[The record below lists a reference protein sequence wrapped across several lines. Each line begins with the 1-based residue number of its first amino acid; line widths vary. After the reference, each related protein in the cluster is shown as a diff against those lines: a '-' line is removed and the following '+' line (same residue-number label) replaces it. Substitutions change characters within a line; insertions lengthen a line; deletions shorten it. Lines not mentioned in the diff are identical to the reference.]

1 VRRGV
6 ISTQRVGIVTLNG
19 DVREL
24 EELASSAGYTVI
36 YEVIQRRERPE
47 ATTFVGRGKI
57 EDLKLIL
64 QARPVDLLLIDGV
77 LKPSQHYNLENS
89 LKVECVDRVRLVL
102 NIFTSRAN
110 DRESKLQVERARL
123 QYEIPLLKEWIHSA
137 KMGEHPGFL
146 GGGEYAVDVYYDLIK
161 KRIKKIDEELKS
173 INQSH
178 VIRRGQRQKRG
189 QALISLAGYTNAGKS
204 ALLNALTGGGVLVEN
219 RMFSTLSTTTRK
231 VRDVGRTIL
240 ITDTIGFLDD
250 LPTFVIEAFKNTIEE
265 IFTADLVLL
274 TIDSSESR
282 DEMRRKI
289 LTSKKILYPD
299 LSPEKVIL
307 VLNKIDIGPGRY
319 LDEEA
324 LSEWIECSAIVKVSA
339 TTGEGIDHLMDM
351 ISQYFMPPNRFEMD
365 LPYSDKS
372 ERFISSLRA
381 LECLQSVRYGRSIH
395 IEGACEVKDLN
406 RIKAQT
412 ALLKGTF
419 VLIGH
424 PSQS

>member
-1 VRRGV
+1 
-6 ISTQRVGIVTLNG
+6 LNE

-24 EELASSAGYTVI
+24 EELASSADYTVI

-57 EDLKLIL
+57 EDLKMIL
-64 QARPVDLLLIDGV
+64 LARPVDLLLIDGV
-77 LKPSQHYNLENS
+77 LKPSQHFNLENS
-89 LKVECVDRVRLVL
+89 LKVECVDRIRLVL

-110 DRESKLQVERARL
+110 DRESRLQVERARL
-123 QYEIPLLKEWIHSA
+123 QYEMPLLKEWIHSA

-161 KRIKKIDEELKS
+161 KRIKKIDEELRL

-231 VRDVGRTIL
+231 VKDIGRTIL
-240 ITDTIGFLDD
+240 LTDTIGFLDD

-265 IFTADLVLL
+265 IFSADLVLL
-274 TIDSSESR
+274 TVDSSEPR
-282 DEMRRKI
+282 DEIRRKI

-299 LSPEKVIL
+299 LSPDKVIL
-307 VLNKIDIGPGRY
+307 VLNKIDVGPGRY
-319 LDEEA
+319 LDERA
-324 LSEWIECSAIVKVSA
+324 LSEWIECSAIIKVSA
-339 TTGEGIDHLMDM
+339 KTGEGIDTLMDM
-351 ISQYFMPPNRFEMD
+351 ISQYFTPPNRFEMT

-372 ERFISSLRA
+372 ERFISSLRD
-381 LECLQSVRYGRSIH
+381 LECLESVRYGRSIH
-395 IEGACEVKDLN
+395 IEGACEIKDLD
-406 RIKAQT
+406 RIKTQAT
-412 ALLKGTF
+412 LLKGTLTL
-419 VLIGH
+419 VSQ
-424 PSQS
+424 PSQ

>member
-1 VRRGV
+1 M
-6 ISTQRVGIVTLNG
+6 NE

-47 ATTFVGRGKI
+47 ATTFIGRGKI
-57 EDLKLIL
+57 EEIKTLLSI
-64 QARPVDLLLIDGV
+64 RPVDLLLIDGV
-77 LKPSQHYNLENS
+77 LKPSQHFNLENT
-89 LKVECVDRVRLVL
+89 LKVECIDRVRLVL
-102 NIFTSRAN
+102 NIFTTRAN

-137 KMGEHPGFL
+137 KKGEHPGFL
-146 GGGEYAVDVYYDLIK
+146 GGGEYAVDVYYDLTK
-161 KRIKKIDEELKS
+161 KRIKKIEDELKS

-204 ALLNALTGGGVLVEN
+204 ALLNALTGGTVLVEN

-231 VRDVGRTIL
+231 IKDIDRTIL

-250 LPTFVIEAFKNTIEE
+250 LPPFVIEAFKNTIEE

-274 TIDSSESR
+274 TVDSSESR
-282 DEMRRKI
+282 EEIKRKI

-299 LSPEKVIL
+299 LSPERVIL
-307 VLNKIDIGPGRY
+307 VLNKIDIGPGRH
-319 LDEEA
+319 LDEKA
-324 LSEWIECSAIVKVSA
+324 ISEWIECSAIVKVSA
-339 TTGEGIDHLMDM
+339 KTGEGIESLMDR
-351 ISQYFMPPNRFEMD
+351 ISKYFPPPHHFEVD

-372 ERFISSLRA
+372 ENFISSLRA
-381 LECLQSVRYGRSIH
+381 FECLESIRYGPTIH
-395 IEGACEVKDLN
+395 MQGACEIKDLE
-406 RIKAQT
+406 RIKTQVAT
-412 ALLKGTF
+412 LKGTF
-419 VLIGH
+419 KLLG
-424 PSQS
+424 QSSIDE

>member
-1 VRRGV
+1 
-6 ISTQRVGIVTLNG
+6 LNE

-57 EDLKLIL
+57 EEIKTLLSIKS
-64 QARPVDLLLIDGV
+64 VDLLLIDGV
-77 LKPSQHYNLENS
+77 LKPSQHFNLENT
-89 LKVECVDRVRLVL
+89 LKVECIDRVRLVL
-102 NIFTSRAN
+102 NIFTTRAN

-123 QYEIPLLKEWIHSA
+123 QYEVPLLKEWIHSA
-137 KMGEHPGFL
+137 KKGEHPGFL

-161 KRIKKIDEELKS
+161 KRIKKIEEELKS
-173 INQSH
+173 INQTH

-204 ALLNALTGGGVLVEN
+204 ALLNALTGGTVLVEN

-231 VRDVGRTIL
+231 IRDIDRTVL

-250 LPTFVIEAFKNTIEE
+250 LPPFVIEAFKNTIEE

-274 TIDSSESR
+274 TVDSSEPR
-282 DEMRRKI
+282 EEIKRKI

-299 LSPEKVIL
+299 LSPERVIV
-307 VLNKIDIGPGRY
+307 VLNKIDIGPGRH
-319 LDEEA
+319 LDEKV

-339 TTGEGIDHLMDM
+339 KTGEGIVSLMDR
-351 ISQYFMPPNRFEMD
+351 ISKYFTPPHRFD
-365 LPYSDKS
+365 LILPYSEKS
-372 ERFISSLRA
+372 ESFISSLRG
-381 LECLQSVRYGRSIH
+381 LECLESVRYDSSIH
-395 IEGACEVKDLN
+395 LQGACEIKDLE
-406 RIKAQT
+406 RIKAQV
-412 ALLKGTF
+412 ASLKGTF
-419 VLIGH
+419 KLADQM
-424 PSQS
+424 SRKE

>member
-1 VRRGV
+1 M
-6 ISTQRVGIVTLNG
+6 NE

-47 ATTFVGRGKI
+47 ATTFIGRGKI
-57 EDLKLIL
+57 EEIKTLLSI
-64 QARPVDLLLIDGV
+64 RPVDLLLIDGV
-77 LKPSQHYNLENS
+77 LKPSQHFNLENT
-89 LKVECVDRVRLVL
+89 LKVECIDRVRLVL
-102 NIFTSRAN
+102 NIFTTRAN

-137 KMGEHPGFL
+137 KKGEHPGFL
-146 GGGEYAVDVYYDLIK
+146 GGGEYAVDVYYDLTK
-161 KRIKKIDEELKS
+161 KRIKKIEDELKS

-204 ALLNALTGGGVLVEN
+204 ALLNALTGGTVLVEN

-231 VRDVGRTIL
+231 IKDIDRTIL

-250 LPTFVIEAFKNTIEE
+250 LPPFVIEAFKNTIEE

-274 TIDSSESR
+274 TVDSSESR
-282 DEMRRKI
+282 EEIKRKI

-299 LSPEKVIL
+299 LSPERVIL
-307 VLNKIDIGPGRY
+307 VLNKIDIGPGRH
-319 LDEEA
+319 LDEKA
-324 LSEWIECSAIVKVSA
+324 ISEWIECSAIVKVSA
-339 TTGEGIDHLMDM
+339 KTGEGIESLMDR
-351 ISQYFMPPNRFEMD
+351 ISKYFTPPHHFEVD

-372 ERFISSLRA
+372 ENFISSLRA
-381 LECLQSVRYGRSIH
+381 FECLESIRYGPTIH
-395 IEGACEVKDLN
+395 MQGACEIKDLE
-406 RIKAQT
+406 RIKTQVAT
-412 ALLKGTF
+412 LKGTF
-419 VLIGH
+419 KLLG
-424 PSQS
+424 QSSIDE

>member
-1 VRRGV
+1 VWRGI
-6 ISTQRVGIVTLNG
+6 ISTQKVGIVTLNG

-57 EDLKLIL
+57 EELKQIIL
-64 QARPVDLLLIDGV
+64 ARPVDLLLIDGV
-77 LKPSQHYNLENS
+77 LKPSQHFNLENS

-123 QYEIPLLKEWIHSA
+123 QYEVPLLKEWIHSA

-178 VIRRGQRQKRG
+178 IIRRGQRQKRG
-189 QALISLAGYTNAGKS
+189 QALVSLAGYTNAGKS
-204 ALLNALTGGGVLVEN
+204 ALLNSLTGGSVLVEN
-219 RMFSTLSTTTRK
+219 RMFSTLSTTTRRVK
-231 VRDVGRTIL
+231 DVGRTIL

-299 LSPEKVIL
+299 LSPDKVIL
-307 VLNKIDIGPGRY
+307 VLNKIDVGPGRH
-319 LDEEA
+319 LDEKV
-324 LSEWIECSAIVKVSA
+324 LSEWIECSAIIKVSA
-339 TTGEGIDHLMDM
+339 KTGEGIDSLTNV
-351 ISQYFMPPNRFEMD
+351 ISRYFTPPNRFEMN

-381 LECLQSVRYGRSIH
+381 LECLESVRYSRSIH
-395 IEGACEVKDLN
+395 IEGACENKDLD
-406 RIKAQT
+406 RIKAQAT
-412 ALLKGTF
+412 LLKGTF
-419 VLIGH
+419 VLIDQS
-424 PSQS
+424 SQ

>member
-1 VRRGV
+1 VRRGI
-6 ISTQRVGIVTLNG
+6 ISTQRVGIVTLNE

-24 EELASSAGYTVI
+24 EELASSADYTVI

-47 ATTFVGRGKI
+47 ATTFIGRGKI
-57 EDLKLIL
+57 EDLKMIL
-64 QARPVDLLLIDGV
+64 LARPVDLLLIDGV
-77 LKPSQHYNLENS
+77 LKPSQHFNLENS
-89 LKVECVDRVRLVL
+89 LKVECVDRIRLVL

-110 DRESKLQVERARL
+110 DRESRLQVERARL
-123 QYEIPLLKEWIHSA
+123 QYEMPLLKEWIHSA

-161 KRIKKIDEELKS
+161 KRIKKIDEELRL

-231 VRDVGRTIL
+231 VKDIGRTIL
-240 ITDTIGFLDD
+240 LTDTIGFLDD

-265 IFTADLVLL
+265 IFSADLVLL
-274 TIDSSESR
+274 TVDSSEPR
-282 DEMRRKI
+282 DEIRRKI

-299 LSPEKVIL
+299 LSPDKVIL
-307 VLNKIDIGPGRY
+307 VLNKIDVGPGRY
-319 LDEEA
+319 LDERA
-324 LSEWIECSAIVKVSA
+324 LSEWIECSAIIKVSA
-339 TTGEGIDHLMDM
+339 KTGEGIDTLMDM
-351 ISQYFMPPNRFEMD
+351 ISQYFTPPNRFEMT

-372 ERFISSLRA
+372 ERFISSLRD
-381 LECLQSVRYGRSIH
+381 LECLESVRYGRSIH
-395 IEGACEVKDLN
+395 IEGACEIKDLD
-406 RIKAQT
+406 RIKTQAT
-412 ALLKGTF
+412 LLKGTLTL
-419 VLIGH
+419 VSQ
-424 PSQS
+424 PSQ